1 MVSVC
6 QRLRGNEKWNEPG
19 EHYADCADTCTYSQ
33 VLKLIHSGFSWIKTM
48 IFVLVT
54 GLVLLVL
61 QAIFKVESQTI
72 HWICLMIA

>member
-6 QRLRGNEKWNEPG
+6 QRLRGNEEWNEPW